1 MLSGQEGRSKL
12 GELKMRALSVWDI
25 GQFGDIDR
33 RKPMRGVALSCSSL
47 LLSAAFTAV
56 LTFAVFAQPGNTVLA
71 PGNPPLTQ
79 LMVDKSVALIK
90 WSLQIPISN
99 ENKTKLQNLMVRAWE
114 TKNAGEIKSTL
125 DIVNIHDKLM
135 AMGESERN
143 AARPTLQAAI
153 LENLKKD
160 PSDEMSRILVTAF
173 EEARRGGVR
182 QPEAGSATSS
192 RGSGIRVGHDGFT
205 GIYRMI
211 RPRAISINNT
221 GYEPGYWIEYI
232 TFLPNGY
239 VYWRLPP
246 EGLLHFDPLVAQ
258 RAYPDDWGTY
268 EIKNGEI
275 HILRGPQRRPY
286 VITRTG
292 DRLNNPPSL
301 GKGSFRPI
309 PSADGLR
316 LDGTYYRSE
325 TEPKITFTTDGR
337 FQDGGILRFF
347 GTAQRPDGSI
357 YQDDGKGGSGTYV
370 IEQNTLEL
378 KYSDGR
384 IKRVPFIIF
393 PENLAKKPA
402 VDGFILRYEEQMK
415 RL

>member
-1 MLSGQEGRSKL
+1 
-12 GELKMRALSVWDI
+12 MRALSVWDM
-25 GQFGDIDR
+25 GHFKKRDR
-33 RKPMRGVALSCSSL
+33 RKTVSRAGVSTSSFL
-47 LLSAAFTAV
+47 LLLVGIVV
-56 LTFAVFAQPGNTVLA
+56 LTNPVFAQPGSTVLA
-71 PGNPPLTQ
+71 PGSPPLTQ

-90 WSLQIPISN
+90 WSLQISISD
-99 ENKTKLQNLMVRAWE
+99 ENKAKLQNLMVQAW
-114 TKNAGEIKSTL
+114 KIRNMGEIKSTL
-125 DIVNIHDKLM
+125 DIIDIHDKLM

-143 AARPTLQAAI
+143 AARPTLQSAI
-153 LENLKKD
+153 LENLRKD
-160 PSDEMSRILVTAF
+160 PNDEMSRIIVDAF
-173 EEARRGGVR
+173 NEARAGGPNPAAPAAR
-182 QPEAGSATSS
+182 S
-192 RGSGIRVGHDGFT
+192 RGSGLRVGQDGFT
-205 GIYRMI
+205 GVYRMV
-211 RPRAISINNT
+211 RPRAISINNS

-232 TFLPNGY
+232 TFLPDGH

-246 EGLLHFDPLVAQ
+246 EGLLHFDPVIAQ

-268 EIKNGEI
+268 EFKNGEI

-286 VITRTG
+286 VITRSG

-316 LDGTYYRSE
+316 LDGTYHRSE

-337 FQDGGILRFF
+337 FQESGIFRYF